1 MVVGLIKLKSKFIHF
16 IQSLGPGGLAWPFDI
31 LSQAKNVGLAMA
43 LAWLGWAFLCQAW
56 LGLGLEARPSTSLV
70 LLCRRLVLAL
80 DKNDNACADLISLP
94 LQSSN
99 AMGFALEATTMV
111 VNK

>member
-1 MVVGLIKLKSKFIHF
+1 MVVGLTKLESKFIHF

-56 LGLGLEARPSTSLV
+56 LGLGLEARPSTSLMATRPIV
-70 LLCRRLVLAL
+70 ERSEMMMSRQFLFNELLV
-80 DKNDNACADLISLP
+80 DKRTSNCLCADGDL
-94 LQSSN
+94 
-99 AMGFALEATTMV
+99 TV
-111 VNK
+111 HDR